1 MTPRTCV
8 MRDAWI
14 TLGLLALLVLW
25 DVLGLD
31 LAVVRRFG
39 TAEGFAWRDAWL
51 TRQVLHEGGR
61 ALAWLTLAAVV
72 LDTWRMKL
80 TGPHR
85 REKLYWVG
93 VMLVC
98 LLLVPALKRLS
109 QTSCPWDLAEFGG
122 SAHYVSHWLWGVPDG
137 GPGHCFP
144 SGHGVAAFAFLGLYF
159 LWRPHRP
166 QAARRVLVGVWVVGS
181 LFGMAQLLR
190 GAHYPS
196 HTFWSAWLCWAICA
210 TASAWRHRNRL
221 ARRQA
226 PDLPFM
232 QNQGKNQA

>member
-1 MTPRTCV
+1 
-8 MRDAWI
+8 
-14 TLGLLALLVLW
+14 
-25 DVLGLD
+25 
-31 LAVVRRFG
+31 
-39 TAEGFAWRDAWL
+39 
-51 TRQVLHEGGR
+51 
-61 ALAWLTLAAVV
+61 
-72 LDTWRMKL
+72 
-80 TGPHR
+80 
-85 REKLYWVG
+85 
-93 VMLVC
+93 
-98 LLLVPALKRLS
+98 
-109 QTSCPWDLAEFGG
+109 
-122 SAHYVSHWLWGVPDG
+122 LWGVPDG

-226 PDLPFM
+226 PDLPFV